1 MDLRKSNLDLLSAES
16 FDVFIVGGGING
28 SVSAAALAGR
38 GLKVAL
44 VDRGD
49 FASSTS
55 MNSSNLAWGGI
66 KYLEAFEFALV
77 RDLCRS
83 RNLLIDNYPSSV
95 REIRF
100 LTTLPKGFRKSL
112 FTVWVG
118 AWLYWLI
125 GNGRTLTPK
134 LFCPREIKD
143 TESIVKTSDC
153 LGGIEYSDAYL
164 YDNDSRFTFNFVRT
178 ALDLGCIA
186 SNYVESQGAK
196 RENGRWLITLRDAVS
211 GREFT
216 SSAKVLINAAGP
228 FADEYNRLIDQRT
241 QYRHVF
247 SKGVHLIVR
256 RLTSNSRVLAFFASD
271 GRLFFIIPM
280 GDRTCIGTTD
290 TLVEHPKVDI
300 EEADVEF
307 ILENIN
313 AQLAL
318 DRPISRQDVISM
330 RCGVRPLAIKQDDDK
345 LGKTDFLQLS
355 RKHIIDINKADQ
367 HLTVFGGKLTDCIN
381 IGNEICSAVRH
392 VGIEV
397 PESSSKW
404 YGEPSK
410 EKRVEFFRKAL
421 EMRLDDYSGLESKE
435 ALSTRLWR
443 RYGVQAFRML
453 DKIQYDPKQ
462 AEVLIEGTE
471 YRRCEIA
478 EAADREMIVNLE
490 DFLRRRSKIAMV
502 MSIEELRASTGLT
515 EACEILFG
523 ANANEKIKDY
533 FATPPAYL

>member
-1 MDLRKSNLDLLSAES
+1 MELRKANLDSLSTES

-28 SVSAAALAGR
+28 SVAAAALSGR

-66 KYLEAFEFALV
+66 KYMEAFEFALV

-83 RNLLIDNYPSSV
+83 RNLLMNSYPSSV

-100 LTTLPKGFRKSL
+100 LTTLPRGFRKSL
-112 FTVWVG
+112 FTVWLG
-118 AWLYWLI
+118 AWLYWII
-125 GNGRTLTPK
+125 GNGQTLIPR
-134 LFCPREIKD
+134 LFGRREIKAKEPIIQ
-143 TESIVKTSDC
+143 TNDC

-164 YDNDSRFTFNFVRT
+164 YDNDSRFSFNFVRT

-186 SNYVESQGAK
+186 ANYVESQGAK
-196 RENGRWLITLRDAVS
+196 RENGNWVIDLRDAVS
-211 GREFT
+211 GRIFT

-228 FADEYNRLIDQRT
+228 FADDYNRLISQKTR
-241 QYRHVF
+241 YHHIF

-256 RLTSNSRVLAFFASD
+256 RLTTSGRVLAFFGSD

-290 TLVEHPKVDI
+290 TLVKHPQVGVED
-300 EEADVEF
+300 ADVAF

-313 AQLAL
+313 SKLAL
-318 DRPISRQDVISM
+318 DRPLRRHDVISM
-330 RCGVRPLAIKQDDDK
+330 RCGVRPLAVEQSDNE
-345 LGKTDFLQLS
+345 LSGADFLQLS
-355 RKHIIDINKADQ
+355 RKHVIDINKADQ

-381 IGNEICSAVRH
+381 VGNEICSAVRG
-392 VGIEV
+392 VGISV
-397 PESSSKW
+397 PDSVRKW
-404 YGEPSK
+404 YGEPTKESRAKYFHLASEMGLDNYGKSK
-410 EKRVEFFRKAL
+410 FN
-421 EMRLDDYSGLESKE
+421 E

-443 RYGVQAFRML
+443 RYGEQAFLML
-453 DKIQYDPKQ
+453 DKIKQDPWQ

-471 YRRCEIA
+471 YRRCELTVT
-478 EAADREMIVNLE
+478 ADREMIVKLE

-502 MSIEELRASTGLT
+502 TSIEDIRASAGIY

-523 ANANEKIKDY
+523 LGASEKIEEY
-533 FATPPAYL
+533 FASS